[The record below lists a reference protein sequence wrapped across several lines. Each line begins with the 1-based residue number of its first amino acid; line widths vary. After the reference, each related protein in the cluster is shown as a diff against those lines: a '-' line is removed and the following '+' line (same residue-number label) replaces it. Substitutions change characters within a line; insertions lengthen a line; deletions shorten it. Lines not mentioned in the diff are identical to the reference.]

1 MPCPYNREIML
12 PSNYTT
18 RSIISLAVPIMVGNL
33 AQTLITFVD
42 TAFLGHLGMVEL
54 GAAMMA
60 GLYYYVFSTLAWGFA
75 TGIQIIVA
83 RRFGENNLTEVGA
96 VFKHGLLVVAALS
109 VLLFCMLHFCTDVLL
124 KGIISSPDILAYS
137 EEFMKYRHYGIIFVC
152 FNFLFRSFYVGL
164 SNTKIIIYTTLQ
176 MAVVNIFFDYALIFG
191 HCGLPELGVAG
202 AAIASVLAELSA
214 LVLFI
219 LYTAFRI
226 PLHEYGILPFGRCHW
241 PLVGSIVK
249 LSLPTMGQRLVSF
262 GAWFVFFVMI
272 ERTGELAVA
281 VSGIVRSAYMVIL
294 VPVFA
299 FAAAANT
306 LTSRIIG
313 EGHSDKVGHLLR
325 RILKICL
332 VFLVVLVAVCAI
344 LPDTI
349 AGIYTDDAALALASV
364 PTLRVVCVSALLMS
378 GACILFEAVSGTGRT
393 MVAFALESAVLVL
406 YIGYILMVTKAF
418 PMPVEVI
425 WCAEILY
432 ALLLGAISYGYLRW
446 GKWRGKEV

>member
-1 MPCPYNREIML
+1 ML
-12 PSNYTT
+12 PANYTT
-18 RSIISLAVPIMVGNL
+18 RSIIALAVPILVGNL

-96 VFKHGLLVVAALS
+96 VFKHGLLVVLALS
-109 VLLFCMLHFCTDVLL
+109 LLLFCLLHFCTDVLL
-124 KGIISSPDILAYS
+124 KGIISSPDILQYS

-152 FNFLFRSFYVGL
+152 FNFLFRAFYVGL
-164 SNTKIIIYTTLQ
+164 SDTRIIIYTTFL

-191 HCGLPELGVAG
+191 NFGMPEMGVSG
-202 AAIASVLAELSA
+202 AAIASVLAEASA
-214 LVLFI
+214 LIFFVF
-219 LYTAFRI
+219 YTLFRI
-226 PLHEYGILPFGRCHW
+226 PLHKYGLLPMGRFHW
-241 PLVGSIVK
+241 PLVSSIVK
-249 LSLPTMGQRLVSF
+249 ISLPTMGQRLVSF

-299 FAAAANT
+299 FSATANT

-313 EGHSDKVGHLLR
+313 EGHSDAVPHLLR

-332 VFLVVLVAVCAI
+332 AFLVVLVAVCAI
-344 LPDTI
+344 FPDTI
-349 AGIYTDDAALALASV
+349 AAIYTDDAMLAAASV
-364 PTLRVVCVSALLMS
+364 PSLWVVCGAALLMS
-378 GACILFEAVSGTGRT
+378 GACILFEAVSGTGKT
-393 MVAFALESAVLVL
+393 LMAFLLESAILVV
-406 YIGYILMVTKAF
+406 YIGYILLVTKFF

-425 WCAEILY
+425 WCAEVLY
-432 ALLLGAISYGYLRW
+432 ALLLGTVSYAYLRR
-446 GKWRGKEV
+446 GKWQGKEV

>member
-1 MPCPYNREIML
+1 ML
-12 PSNYTT
+12 PPNYTT

-42 TAFLGHLGMVEL
+42 TAFLGHLGAVEL

-83 RRFGENNLTEVGA
+83 RRFGENNQLEVGA
-96 VFKHGLLVVAALS
+96 VFKHGLLVVAGLS
-109 VLLFCMLHFCTDVLL
+109 VLLFCLLHFCTDVLL
-124 KGIISSPDILAYS
+124 KAIISSPDILAYS

-152 FNFLFRSFYVGL
+152 FNFLFRAFYVGM
-164 SNTKIIIYTTLQ
+164 SDTKIIIYTTFL
-176 MAVVNIFFDYALIFG
+176 MALVNIFFDYGFIFG
-191 HCGLPELGVAG
+191 NCGLPELGVAG
-202 AAIASVLAELSA
+202 AAIASVLAEVSA
-214 LVLFI
+214 FLFFI
-219 LYTAFRI
+219 FYTLFRI
-226 PLHEYGILPFGRCHW
+226 PTRKYGIFPVKKVRM

-262 GAWFVFFVMI
+262 GAWLVFFVMI

-299 FAAAANT
+299 FAATANT

-313 EGHSDKVGHLLR
+313 EGHSDEVGHLLR

-332 VFLVVLVAVCAI
+332 VFLIVLVAVCAI
-344 LPDTI
+344 IPDTI
-349 AGIYTDDAALALASV
+349 ATIYTDDTVLAAASV
-364 PTLRVVCVSALLMS
+364 PSLWVVCGAALLMS

-393 MVAFALESAVLVL
+393 MVAFILESAILVI
-406 YIGYILMVTKAF
+406 YIGYILMVTKVF

-432 ALLLGAISYGYLRW
+432 AILLGSVSYGYLRW
-446 GKWRGKEV
+446 GKWREKRI

>member
-1 MPCPYNREIML
+1 ML
-12 PSNYTT
+12 PPNYTT

-42 TAFLGHLGMVEL
+42 TAFLGHLGAVEL

-83 RRFGENNLTEVGA
+83 RRFGENNQLEVGA
-96 VFKHGLLVVAALS
+96 VFKHGLLVVAGLS
-109 VLLFCMLHFCTDVLL
+109 VLLFCLLHFCTDVLL
-124 KGIISSPDILAYS
+124 KAIISSPDILAYS

-152 FNFLFRSFYVGL
+152 FNFLFRSLYVGL
-164 SNTKIIIYTTLQ
+164 SDTKIIVYTTFL
-176 MAVVNIFFDYALIFG
+176 MALVNIFFDYGFIFG
-191 HCGLPELGVAG
+191 NCGLPELGVAG
-202 AAIASVLAELSA
+202 AAIASVLAEVSA
-214 LVLFI
+214 FLFFI
-219 LYTAFRI
+219 FYTLFRI
-226 PLHEYGILPFGRCHW
+226 PTRKYGILPVRKVRI

-299 FAAAANT
+299 FAATANT

-313 EGHSDKVGHLLR
+313 EGHSDEVGHLLR

-332 VFLVVLVAVCAI
+332 VFLIVLVAVCAI
-344 LPDTI
+344 IPDTI
-349 AGIYTDDAALALASV
+349 ATIYTDDTVLAAASV
-364 PTLRVVCVSALLMS
+364 PSLWVVCGAALLMS
-378 GACILFEAVSGTGRT
+378 AACILFEAVSGTGRT
-393 MVAFALESAVLVL
+393 MVAFILESAILVI
-406 YIGYILMVTKAF
+406 YIGYILMVTKVF

-432 ALLLGAISYGYLRW
+432 AILLGSVSYGYLRW
-446 GKWRGKEV
+446 GKWREKRI